1 MRELVQTNDPV
12 LLSFL
17 EVLLKDQGSAP
28 VVFDANMSVLEGSIG
43 VLPMRL
49 LVDADDWHRA
59 RRALIEADLGQ
70 WLSDRDATS

>member
-17 EVLLKDQGSAP
+17 EVLLKDAGVEP

-43 VLPMRL
+43 VLPKRL
-49 LVDADDWHRA
+49 LVSDDDWHRA
-59 RRALIEADLGQ
+59 RRAIVEAELGQ
-70 WLSDRDATS
+70 WLSDREPET